1 MSRSSIR
8 YVDKT
13 YIYGQQAVTAPV
25 SNPVVY
31 GKFPKHAVNRAPVE
45 KLNKFLSMVLMLLV
59 MVSVVSYY
67 FVSDGEKRMNS
78 LAREI
83 VTLTNE
89 NIELQNK
96 LDNMNSFNRVD
107 SVVYGNKSALNTA
120 KKVIEIPAVKLAT
133 APELPKTVAN
143 YKWSIGY

>member
-31 GKFPKHAVNRAPVE
+31 GKFPKHAVNRAPVD
-45 KLNKFLSMVLMLLV
+45 KLNKFLCMVLMLLV

-67 FVSDGEKRMNS
+67 FVSDCEKKMNS

-107 SVVYGNKSALNTA
+107 LAMHSNKSVLDTA
-120 KKVIEIPAVKLAT
+120 KKVIEIPSVKLAV
-133 APELPKTVAN
+133 APTTPKTTAN

>member
-13 YIYGQQAVTAPV
+13 YMYGQQAVSMPV

-31 GKFPKHAVNRAPVE
+31 GKFPKHAVNRAPVDR
-45 KLNKFLSMVLMLLV
+45 LNKFLSMVLMLLV
-59 MVSVVSYY
+59 MVSAISYY
-67 FVSDGEKRMNS
+67 FVSDGEKKMNS

-96 LDNMNSFNRVD
+96 LDNMNSFNKVD
-107 SVVYGNKSALNTA
+107 FVVHNNKSMLDTA
-120 KKVIEIPAVKLAT
+120 KKVIQIPSVKLAT
-133 APELPKTVAN
+133 APELPKTVTN